1 MIYFFCIVLS
11 SMGIVLS
18 VAFAWFQMET
28 MMLSTYITRLDVI
41 AVFMAGLLASLLV
54 CALMTLFDLLEDN

>member
-28 MMLSTYITRLDVI
+28 MMLSTYITRLDGI

>member
-1 MIYFFCIVLS
+1 
-11 SMGIVLS
+11 MGIVLS

-41 AVFMAGLLASLLV
+41 VVFMAGLLASLLV